1 MYGEVNKTYLQIM
14 RACVTVGSRDLRFV
28 QYETNLQDGICKGTN
43 VFLQLMQ
50 LMQLISSIAF
60 SVCICRFDQGMELLK
75 RGVL

>member
-43 VFLQLMQ
+43 VFLH